1 MASSRTFSTR
11 HRTISKGHLDRAGE
25 VAEWKAASAAQLSHA
40 SWRRQC
46 WWLALVLALRLESE
60 GTKTRRMTFLFCS
73 SAIALELS
81 VTASGLPCAA

>member
-46 WWLALVLALRLESE
+46 WWLALRLESE
-60 GTKTRRMTFLFCS
+60 GTKTRRMTLLFCS